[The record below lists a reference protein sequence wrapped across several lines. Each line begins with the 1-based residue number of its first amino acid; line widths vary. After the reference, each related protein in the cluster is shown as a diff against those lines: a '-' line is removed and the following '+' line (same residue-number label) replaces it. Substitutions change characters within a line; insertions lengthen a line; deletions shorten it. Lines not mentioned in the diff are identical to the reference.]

1 MIPALLIASLFI
13 APPTIRTAEETL
25 TSALNVGDK
34 APDFTL
40 TDATGTDV
48 RLSVLLQDGPVV
60 LTWYRGG
67 WCPHCNIALKNLQEA
82 LPSFDEVG
90 ATLVA
95 LSPELP
101 DHSLTT
107 REKQSLRFPVLSDVG
122 LMVADAYGVSYTLD
136 EPTSTRYNGSFGLN
150 KWNGDSSNRLPLP
163 VTYVVNQEGVIT
175 YRFIDTD
182 IRKRAPHADILDALK
197 KD

>member
-1 MIPALLIASLFI
+1 MIPALLIASMLL
-13 APPTIRTAEETL
+13 APPMSRTADETL
-25 TSALNVGDK
+25 STALNVGDK

-40 TDATGTDV
+40 MDATGTEV
-48 RLSVLLQDGPVV
+48 KLSSLLQDGPVV

-82 LPSFDEVG
+82 LPRFKEAG

-101 DHSLTT
+101 DNSLTT
-107 REKQSLRFPVLSDVG
+107 SEKHALMFPVLSDVG

-136 EPTSTRYNGSFGLN
+136 EKTAMNYNSGFGLN
-150 KWNGDSSNRLPLP
+150 KWNGDTSNRLPLP

-182 IRKRAPHADILDALK
+182 IRKRAPHAELLSALK
-197 KD
+197 MN

>member
-1 MIPALLIASLFI
+1 MIPALLIATMLI
-13 APPTIRTAEETL
+13 APPSTRTADETL
-25 TSALNVGDK
+25 SSALNVGAK

-40 TDATGTDV
+40 TDATGTEV
-48 RLSVLLQDGPVV
+48 TLSELLTTGPVV

-82 LPSFDEVG
+82 LPTFKEVG

-107 REKQSLRFPVLSDVG
+107 SEKQALDFPVLSDVG
-122 LMVADAYGVSYTLD
+122 LTVADAYGVSYTLD
-136 EPTSTRYNGSFGLN
+136 EATSTRYNGSFGLN
-150 KWNGDSSNRLPLP
+150 KWNGDSSNKLPLP
-163 VTYVVNQEGVIT
+163 VTYVVNQQGTIT
-175 YRFIDTD
+175 YRFIDMD
-182 IRKRAPHADILDALK
+182 IRKRAPHADILDALN

>member
-1 MIPALLIASLFI
+1 MIPALLIATMLI
-13 APPTIRTAEETL
+13 APPATRTAEETL
-25 TSALNVGDK
+25 SSSLNVGDK

-40 TDATGTDV
+40 TDATGTEV
-48 RLSVLLQDGPVV
+48 NLGMLLKEGSVV

-67 WCPHCNIALKNLQEA
+67 WCPHCNIALKNLQEI
-82 LPSFDEVG
+82 LPAFAEAG

-101 DHSLTT
+101 DNSLTT
-107 REKQSLRFPVLSDVG
+107 SEKHELTFPVLSDVG

-136 EPTSTRYNGSFGLN
+136 EPTSTRYNASFGLN
-150 KWNGDSSNRLPLP
+150 KWNGDSTNKLPLP
-163 VTYVVNQEGVIT
+163 VTYVVNQAGVIT

-182 IRKRAPHADILDALK
+182 IRKRAPHTDILNALM